1 MAALVQELKIARVEL
16 DRLPGLVEGNPS
28 RIFAR
33 NFFSVVAM
41 PRGMLANFPS
51 RFLVVVAVPAPTDQ
65 KTNMDAEEGGGRYF
79 DAGQPSEGQDCVH
92 PHLYGYCESTR
103 QPM

>member
-41 PRGMLANFPS
+41 PRDMLANFPF

-65 KTNMDAEEGGGRYF
+65 KTNTVWDAEEGGGRYF
-79 DAGQPSEGQDCVH
+79 DAGQPSEGQDSVH
-92 PHLYGYCESTR
+92 PHLDGYCD
-103 QPM
+103 